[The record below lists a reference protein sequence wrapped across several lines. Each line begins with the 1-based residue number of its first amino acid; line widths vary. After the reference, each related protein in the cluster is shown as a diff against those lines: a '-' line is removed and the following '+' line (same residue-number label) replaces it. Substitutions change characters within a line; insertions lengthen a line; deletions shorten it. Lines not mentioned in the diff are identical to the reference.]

1 MLSRRLRDA
10 AILHQEQKKAQVNK
24 VAIVSPVVEEV
35 EVIKA
40 EPELKSSSVAE
51 AIAEENAVE
60 ALLAKIVYIE
70 EEPLEPEQI
79 ADIEDGADDEINL
92 EELSDAAR
100 KLIKKSLRAIRNE
113 VETGLWDQHLDVL
126 LVLEEERTQGPR
138 AGLEKIIEE
147 RLEDIQAQ

>member
-10 AILHQEQKKAQVNK
+10 AILHQEQKKAQANK
-24 VAIVSPVVEEV
+24 VAITPPMIKEI
-35 EVIKA
+35 EVIEVK
-40 EPELKSSSVAE
+40 PELSSAAE
-51 AIAEENAVE
+51 AIAEENAIDE
-60 ALLAKIVYIE
+60 LLAKIVYTEEDPIE
-70 EEPLEPEQI
+70 PDKI
-79 ADIEDGADDEINL
+79 ADPEDGADDEINL

-100 KLIKKSLRAIRNE
+100 KLIKKSLRAIKDE

-138 AGLEKIIEE
+138 AGLEKIVDD